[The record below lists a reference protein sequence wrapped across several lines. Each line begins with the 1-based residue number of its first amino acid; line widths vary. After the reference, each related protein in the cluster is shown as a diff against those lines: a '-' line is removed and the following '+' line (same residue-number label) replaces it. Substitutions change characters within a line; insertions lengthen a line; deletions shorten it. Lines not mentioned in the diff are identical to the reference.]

1 MQLNAMVITVLI
13 FSFMSLAHADS
24 PFDEKSYEAPVREI
38 SIIATDDGFYPN
50 KVMAF
55 TGEKVK
61 FFITST
67 SGSKHC
73 FILQKHEVF
82 VAAEKGKINEAHVN
96 LDMPGRFKFYCPSS
110 NYKGHLTVFEKFK
123 QEQDTGREPASL
135 KPKYWTPRDYD

>member
-1 MQLNAMVITVLI
+1 MQLNFMLVLSLI
-13 FSFMSLAHADS
+13 MTFSNSVFAEG
-24 PFDEKSYEAPVREI
+24 PFDEKSFDTPVREI

-82 VAAEKGKINEAHVN
+82 VAAEKGKINEAHVQ
-96 LDMPGRFKFYCPSS
+96 LDNPGRFKFYCPSS
-110 NYKGHLTVFEKFK
+110 DFKGHLTVFEKFK
-123 QEQDTGREPASL
+123 NQDQASREPASA